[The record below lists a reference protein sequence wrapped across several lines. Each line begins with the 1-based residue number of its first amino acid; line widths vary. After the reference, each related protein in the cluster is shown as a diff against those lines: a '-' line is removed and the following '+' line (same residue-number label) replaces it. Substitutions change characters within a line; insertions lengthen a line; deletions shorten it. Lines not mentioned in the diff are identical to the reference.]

1 MRARVPAATLR
12 NVDVRC
18 VIIDDSAGYVQAARA
33 VLEQEGITVVG
44 VASTAETAVRRVREL
59 RPDVTLVDID
69 LCGSSGLDLARRL
82 VHEFCDAAGCVIL
95 ISAHAEEE
103 FADLIEACPAAGFL
117 PKSAL
122 SADAVRAVMRG
133 GGRAAPPGAS
143 APRGT

>member
-1 MRARVPAATLR
+1 MRVPRPPATLG
-12 NVDVRC
+12 NVEVRC
-18 VIIDDSAGYVQAARA
+18 LIVDDSAGYVRAARA

-44 VASTAETAVRRVREL
+44 VASTVETALRRVGEL
-59 RPDVTLVDID
+59 CPDVTLVDID
-69 LCGSSGLDLARRL
+69 LRGTSGVDLARRL
-82 VHEFCDAAGCVIL
+82 VTEFCESAGCVIL

-133 GGRAAPPGAS
+133 GDGAPPGAS